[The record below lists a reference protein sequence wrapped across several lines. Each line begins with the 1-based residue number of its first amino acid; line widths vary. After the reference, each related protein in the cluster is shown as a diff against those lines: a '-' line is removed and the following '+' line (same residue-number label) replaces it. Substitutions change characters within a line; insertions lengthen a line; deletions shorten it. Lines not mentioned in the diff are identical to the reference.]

1 MGNKEKSKWLGLEL
15 NQGQF
20 KIKRGR
26 FHRTVTVGQSGSKFY
41 QDYSL
46 NILSG
51 WVWSKLNSDGQYF
64 YLLTIIVSISWSLTM
79 GVTRAQSVFLPIWQD
94 EFQSDYKSVSS
105 LYSFGFGGS
114 MLNCLLG

>member
-1 MGNKEKSKWLGLEL
+1 MVGIRVESRSVQN
-15 NQGQF
+15 
-20 KIKRGR
+20 IKRRR
-26 FHRTVTVGQSGSKFY
+26 FQITVTVGQSGSKFS
-41 QDYSL
+41 QT
-46 NILSG
+46 LSFG
-51 WVWSKLNSDGQYF
+51 IFSSWVWLTVNSDGQYF

-114 MLNCLLG
+114 MLNCILG